1 MFISDLSDDSITTN
15 GDTEGTVATE
25 TNRNRII
32 ACGLESSG
40 VNCKN
45 DLVTNDS
52 NISRNSAGE
61 TEPIAITNQ
70 DGPKQQLQTVTLVAP
85 QSLMVDHENSDKG
98 KIPHVGILLDFIFS
112 NNISTIAKPMLIA

>member
-1 MFISDLSDDSITTN
+1 M
-15 GDTEGTVATE
+15 ATE

-85 QSLMVDHENSDKG
+85 QSLMVDHETSDKG
-98 KIPHVGILLDFIFS
+98 KIPYVGILDFIFS
-112 NNISTIAKPMLIA
+112 NNILIIAKPMLTA

>member
-1 MFISDLSDDSITTN
+1 M
-15 GDTEGTVATE
+15 ATE

-112 NNISTIAKPMLIA
+112 NNIFAIAKPMRIA